1 MTNFSLN
8 SSDEIYSLEK
18 NVLIKTGNVRILPPW
33 KQDIFYELYS
43 LSGQAYQEK
52 LKEAMPEEIKKVNW
66 VRKAK
71 LTND

>member
-1 MTNFSLN
+1 MNNFTLN

-18 NVLIKTGNVRILPPW
+18 NVLTKTGNVRILPTW

-43 LSGQAYQEK
+43 LSGEAYQEK
-52 LKEAMPEEIKKVNW
+52 LEEAMPEEIKKVNW
-66 VRKAK
+66 VRKVK